1 MIYLI
6 IGLCLFLI
14 GLSYKIFPLSRL
26 DTSAVKL
33 IQDQLGHVKL
43 LRWFEDFWFFGR
55 TIFTL
60 IILLLLTAIK
70 WKLGLVALAVFGVLA
85 ALERAIKL
93 IIDRPR
99 PYSSE
104 EDIKMLQPQQPSDP
118 SFPSGDV
125 LRIWFLVLIL
135 SVAVGNSILFMIV
148 SFILAGLVSL
158 GRMVFGVHYPTDVLG
173 GAGLGLLGAGIT
185 IWLWQFLNI
194 L

>member
-26 DTSAVKL
+26 DTSAVKV

-70 WKLGLVALAVFGVLA
+70 WKLGLAALAVFGVLA

-194 L
+194 I